1 MSTAQRGYATGLK
14 SRKRVCAVCSAHASR
29 MVIPSVS
36 VSQRSRVIAFGVRK
50 SQRPTYRE
58 RVRSNPPGTVRA
70 SGAKGHVLP
79 FHRRP
84 ALPSIQAHRHEQDP
98 NVGEHHIHRT
108 HQEQSQEES
117 LGKTTLL
124 PLVGI
129 CGEEMR
135 ASWNRERPRGQS
147 FRRNEEPPQSASAKT
162 HPASG

>member
-124 PLVGI
+124 LVAI
-129 CGEEMR
+129 M
-135 ASWNRERPRGQS
+135 SRPRFLQLRLRSRLPFSRYLRPAACAQS
-147 FRRNEEPPQSASAKT
+147 RSA
-162 HPASG
+162 